1 MSKTFRIIV
10 LVFFLLI
17 SFLVGVLNILRAN
30 VKSSDLVIIQD
41 KVLDKKIGY
50 TTSLKGRRSYHLE
63 FKLENRPV
71 KIAVSYDSKNKAY
84 SDSTLY
90 LVDIGKTYKFY
101 LDKTFPTSNGLNC
114 GIDKIEYNNVEVF
127 SKSHK
132 LELYGGIFFILLS
145 LGLGFVSIKFG
156 KWKNINT
163 IKYDKT

>member
-63 FKLENRPV
+63 FKLENRPA

-84 SDSTLY
+84 SDSTFY